1 MTKIFLPLAVSALL
15 FLIHCDGNAIDE
27 KTVKLPEG
35 LEAGAVCYEEH
46 VQPLIQSLCAPCH
59 IEHSAGG
66 VTLASLEGARKNLDE
81 AIEEVMEGEMPRGDK
96 PRLTGAQAA
105 VLKAWQGN
113 GTRACAAAQ
122 EP

>member
-1 MTKIFLPLAVSALL
+1 MTRIFLPLTVFALF
-15 FLIHCDGNAIDE
+15 FLIDCKGNAIDE

-46 VQPLIQSLCAPCH
+46 VQPLLQSLCAPCH

-66 VTLASLEGARKNLDE
+66 VTLASLEGAKKNLDE
-81 AIEEVMEGEMPRGDK
+81 VIEEVMEGEMPRGGK
-96 PRLTGAQAA
+96 PKLTGAQAA

-113 GTRACAAAQ
+113 GARTCAPAQ